1 MMVLGK
7 YLMAEY
13 LDPLGKVSVFGI
25 VIVVLGR
32 YLTFSHWPLGV
43 TKHAITL

>member
-13 LDPLGKVSVFGI
+13 LDPLGMVCILDRARSSWQF
-25 VIVVLGR
+25 
-32 YLTFSHWPLGV
+32 V
-43 TKHAITL
+43 TPSAA

>member
-13 LDPLGKVSVFGI
+13 LDPLGNFPERREVEEGTI
-25 VIVVLGR
+25 I
-32 YLTFSHWPLGV
+32 
-43 TKHAITL
+43 